1 MSVRALLGV
10 SFSAFLYP
18 VNQFLLGGER
28 IIHGLYRCA
37 EAGFFGLVQFGDA
50 DAPLAHILLCVR
62 LPPCPELPLCLCALP
77 GAGTDHLR
85 EALVQRGKLAV
96 IPFNDSI
103 EATTAEIMK
112 ALEA

>member
-18 VNQFLLGGER
+18 VDQFLLGRER

-50 DAPLAHILLCVR
+50 AEDFDTETELLLDDFLVAWNNTALCKIGRAHV
-62 LPPCPELPLCLCALP
+62 
-77 GAGTDHLR
+77 
-85 EALVQRGKLAV
+85 
-96 IPFNDSI
+96 
-103 EATTAEIMK
+103 
-112 ALEA
+112 